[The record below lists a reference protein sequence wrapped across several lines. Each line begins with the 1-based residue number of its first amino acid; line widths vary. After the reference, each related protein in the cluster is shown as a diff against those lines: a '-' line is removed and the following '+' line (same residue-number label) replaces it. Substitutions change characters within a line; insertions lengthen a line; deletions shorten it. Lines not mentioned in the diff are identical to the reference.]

1 MVEILKFIV
10 AITNELHD
18 LLIDVFPGFGMNS
31 NDKELH
37 FVVIGIIGMFI
48 YLFVDNIFKI
58 MSKYSISISSFIYTF
73 TVLIVIVFA
82 IEIMQ
87 KYTQRGNM
95 EFADIVAGLWG
106 FLAFYFVYIVLYN
119 LVRTIIKS
127 VKKHNQKQT
136 EDINNH

>member
-18 LLIDVFPGFGMNS
+18 LLVDIFPGFGMHS
-31 NDKELH
+31 SDKELH
-37 FVVIGIIGMFI
+37 FVVIGLMGMFI
-48 YLFVDNIFKI
+48 YLIVDNLFKI

-73 TVLIVIVFA
+73 TVLVVIVFA

-87 KYTQRGNM
+87 KYTKRGNM

-106 FLAFYFVYIVLYN
+106 FIAFYFVYIVLYN
-119 LVRTIIKS
+119 LVRFIMKS
-127 VKKHNQKQT
+127 VKKHNHKQT
-136 EDINNH
+136 EDIT